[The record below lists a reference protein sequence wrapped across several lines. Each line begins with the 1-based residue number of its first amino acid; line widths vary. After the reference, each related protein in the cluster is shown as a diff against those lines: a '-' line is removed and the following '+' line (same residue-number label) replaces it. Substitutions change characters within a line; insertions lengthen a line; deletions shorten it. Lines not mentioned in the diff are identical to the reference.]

1 MQSMNPMQFSQYQI
15 PLEPKEIERG
25 IEEVELEQKLKE
37 LQTIAAKKDKK
48 LAKRQNAIENWN
60 QDISNLEKEIEAIHA
75 QIKEAQ
81 AE

>member
-1 MQSMNPMQFSQYQI
+1 
-15 PLEPKEIERG
+15 
-25 IEEVELEQKLKE
+25 

-48 LAKRQNAIENWN
+48 LAKRQNAIENCY
-60 QDISNLEKEIEAIHA
+60 QEIANLEKEIEAIHA